1 MTKRK
6 KCIVIVLVL
15 IAFIVGIVIMVI
27 QNKNNSP
34 DVRTFVVSDY
44 QYYIESFPSEEN
56 LGSISNAKD
65 AAIKAE
71 TIWIKTYGKCVKKEK
86 PYQIFYDAQN
96 EVWLIQGSLRSNMMG
111 GVANILIENDTGKV
125 LAVWHEK

>member
-1 MTKRK
+1 MHCHCTCLNSIYRRDCYNGYSK
-6 KCIVIVLVL
+6 
-15 IAFIVGIVIMVI
+15 
-27 QNKNNSP
+27 QNNSP

-65 AAIKAE
+65 AAIRAE